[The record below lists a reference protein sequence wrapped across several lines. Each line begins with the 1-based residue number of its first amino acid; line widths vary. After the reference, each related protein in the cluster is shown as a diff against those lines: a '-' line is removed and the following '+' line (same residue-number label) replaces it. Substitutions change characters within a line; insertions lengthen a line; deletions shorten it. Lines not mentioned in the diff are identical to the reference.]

1 MKKNVILKRGK
12 NKQEKHMSEKIN
24 FNLFTYQQEK
34 NISIQEKE
42 NIINIF
48 IVVGNDEF
56 INAIKMSLELKEYQ
70 EKNSNTNDSFPNT
83 YPDLIKK
90 LILEVSYIQKEEK
103 NKKHNLI
110 FILDQSY
117 VFEKESTEKES
128 IGKESPF
135 LWTLHLY
142 EIIKVSPE
150 INERD
155 VYFIIISPE
164 SVDEWRNNKSYYNDL
179 IPNATEISQKL
190 IEYYDVQHTPPV
202 VIKIPFEISTLKNII
217 ENIIKTED
225 KNYFWYKVE
234 NTKTL
239 SYILTKEESKFI
251 ENWNIIIIDD
261 EIKIDEKKP
270 EEKPKNEI
278 KIFCK
283 ENKENCYQN
292 CPKLP
297 SYYKKFLEEFKI
309 NNNISKD
316 IKIVKCSQEME
327 FLLTKLDT
335 QKMDEDDKKIFEN
348 ADFVL
353 LDIISEHEKIS
364 EDIGIQICK
373 KLKKYFPYL
382 PIFAVSNAGTTS
394 SHSSGFELE
403 PYYYISKVIK
413 AGAISFI
420 DKSDLNSNDSLKIQR
435 YINGIKRNLSGR
447 EWLKNYI
454 KHYTSNKRFILDLTG
469 KYIEIPYEEKIKK
482 TYILKKLFSEYS
494 RIILQAT
501 PSEGL
506 SGASLFYVTPEEKIT
521 EGIYRTAQTKIVK
534 LGPKFSICNEKI
546 LYDRCIKEYIDN
558 YVARV
563 ETEPVIADEWAGIIY
578 TTVGDEKDFEKGK
591 YHYPITLKKF
601 IKENL
606 KTEDGHRQIKK
617 VINDLMTYLLS
628 EKGLYRDK
636 HREKFNENQG
646 REIYKKLLYFLPP
659 EVEYE
664 YISNEQGKDIELK
677 LKDYKIS
684 KNGVILRGY
693 KKDNN
698 LEKLVRVEIKDRKV
712 SYEILND
719 LRLKPGRVIKIS
731 GAVQSKTIEKKKF
744 LKIEKILKQNNLIFS
759 VGTCHGDIHLDN
771 ILVSR
776 WETDSP
782 NLWLIDFAN
791 THKDGLLCVEF
802 GMLESAVLYQLI
814 EEIIIQPIIESKSL
828 NDVKHDDVTH
838 DNDKNNKIVDSVN
851 QDFFE
856 KIYQKIPYG
865 SFEIN
870 EELKKNIDNFTN
882 NPELSFKL
890 IPLIKIIG
898 TIRQKAYNIGIKHKE
913 YAFGLLISSLRSI
926 YYLQRDKSNLIK
938 LFSKIFDTM

>member
-1 MKKNVILKRGK
+1 
-12 NKQEKHMSEKIN
+12 MSREIK
-24 FNLFTYQQEK
+24 FNLFTYQQKE

-56 INAIKMSLELKEYQ
+56 INAVKMSLELKEYQ
-70 EKNSNTNDSFPNT
+70 GKNSNTNDSFTNT
-83 YPDLIKK
+83 YSDLIKK
-90 LILEVSYIQKEEK
+90 LILEVSYIQKEED

-117 VFEKESTEKES
+117 VFEKD
-128 IGKESPF
+128 SPF

-150 INERD
+150 INEKN

-164 SVDEWRNNKSYYNDL
+164 SVDEWRNNKSYYYDL
-179 IPNATEISQKL
+179 IPNATEISKKL
-190 IEYYDVQHTPPV
+190 IEYYDIQHTPPV
-202 VIKIPFEISTLKNII
+202 VIKIPFEIDTLKNII
-217 ENIIKTED
+217 ENIIKTGN
-225 KNYFWYKVE
+225 KNYFWYEVE

-239 SYILTKEESKFI
+239 SYILTKEESEFI
-251 ENWNIIIIDD
+251 KNWNIVIIDD
-261 EIKIDEKKP
+261 EININ
-270 EEKPKNEI
+270 EEKSKEELKNEI

-283 ENKENCYQN
+283 ENKENCYN
-292 CPKLP
+292 DCDKLP
-297 SYYKKFLEEFKI
+297 IYYKKFFNEI
-309 NNNISKD
+309 NNNTSKD
-316 IKIVKCSQEME
+316 IKIIIKCSQEME

-335 QKMDEDDKKIFEN
+335 QEMDDDDKEVFEN
-348 ADFVL
+348 TDFVL

-364 EDIGIQICK
+364 EDTGIQICK
-373 KLKKYFPYL
+373 KLKKHFPYL
-382 PIFAVSNAGTTS
+382 PVFAVSKAGTS
-394 SHSSGFELE
+394 LSHSSGFELE
-403 PYYYISKVIK
+403 PYYYVSKVIK

-420 DKSDLNSNDSLKIQR
+420 DKDDLNSNDSLKIQR

-447 EWLKNYI
+447 EWLKDYI
-454 KHYTSNKRFILDLTG
+454 KHYTSNKRFIVDLTG

-482 TYILKKLFSEYS
+482 TYILKKLFSGYS

-506 SGASLFYVTPEEKIT
+506 SGASLFYVTPEEEISK
-521 EGIYRTAQTKIVK
+521 GIYRTAQTKIVK

-546 LYDRCIKEYIDN
+546 LYDRCIKEYLDN

-563 ETEPVIADEWAGIIY
+563 ETEPVVADEWAGIIY

-606 KTEDGHRQIKK
+606 KTEDGHKQIKK

-636 HREKFNENQG
+636 HNKKFNNEDQKK
-646 REIYKKLLYFLPP
+646 EIYKKLLYFLPP

-664 YISNEQGKDIELK
+664 YVSYSNEKINLK

-684 KNGVILRGY
+684 GDIVTLRGY
-693 KKDNN
+693 QIGDEEK

-719 LRLKPGRVIKIS
+719 LRLKPGRIINITVKEN
-731 GAVQSKTIEKKKF
+731 EKKKEIKDKF
-744 LKIEKILKQNNLIFS
+744 SKIQEILNKNNLDFS
-759 VGTCHGDIHLDN
+759 LGTCHGDMHMDN

-791 THKDGLLCVEF
+791 THKDGLICVEF

-828 NDVKHDDVTH
+828 NDVKQN
-838 DNDKNNKIVDSVN
+838 NDKNNKSVN

-898 TIRQKAYNIGIKHKE
+898 TIRQKGYNIGIKHEE
-913 YAFGLLISSLRSI
+913 YAFGLLVSSLRSI
-926 YYLQRDKSNLIK
+926 YYLQRDKSNLIE
-938 LFSKIFDTM
+938 LFSKIFNSMYKLLKNNK

>member
-1 MKKNVILKRGK
+1 
-12 NKQEKHMSEKIN
+12 MSEKNN

-34 NISIQEKE
+34 NISIQGKE
-42 NIINIF
+42 NIVNIF

-56 INAIKMSLELKEYQ
+56 INAVKVSLELKEYNG
-70 EKNSNTNDSFPNT
+70 KNSNTNDSFTNT
-83 YPDLIKK
+83 YSDLIKK

-117 VFEKESTEKES
+117 LFEN
-128 IGKESPF
+128 ESPF

-150 INERD
+150 INERN

-164 SVDEWRNNKSYYNDL
+164 SVDEWRNNKSYYYDF
-179 IPNATEISQKL
+179 IPNATEISKKL

-202 VIKIPFEISTLKNII
+202 VIKIPFEIDTLKNII

-225 KNYFWYKVE
+225 KNYFWYEVE

-251 ENWNIIIIDD
+251 KNWNIVIIDD
-261 EIKIDEKKP
+261 EIEIDEKKP
-270 EEKPKNEI
+270 EEKSKNEI

-283 ENKENCYQN
+283 ENKENCYQD

-297 SYYKKFLEEFKI
+297 FYYKKFLEEFKI

-348 ADFVL
+348 ADFII

-373 KLKKYFPYL
+373 KLKKCFPYL
-382 PIFAVSNAGTTS
+382 PIFAISNAGTTS

-447 EWLKNYI
+447 EWLKDYI
-454 KHYTSNKRFILDLTG
+454 KHHTSNKRFIVDLTG

-482 TYILKKLFSEYS
+482 TYILKKLFSGYS

-506 SGASLFYVTPEEKIT
+506 SGASLFYVTPEEEIA

-606 KTEDGHRQIKK
+606 KTEDGHKQLKK

-636 HREKFNENQG
+636 HSKEFNNEDQKK
-646 REIYKKLLYFLPP
+646 EIYKKLLYFLPP
-659 EVEYE
+659 KVEYE
-664 YISNEQGKDIELK
+664 YISNKQGNDIELK

-693 KKDNN
+693 EKDNN

-731 GAVQSKTIEKKKF
+731 GAVQSKIIEEEKF
-744 LKIEKILKQNNLIFS
+744 KKIEKILEQDNLIFS
-759 VGTCHGDIHLDN
+759 LGTCHGDMHLDN

-828 NDVKHDDVTH
+828 N
-838 DNDKNNKIVDSVN
+838 NDKNNKIVDSLN

-898 TIRQKAYNIGIKHKE
+898 TIRQKAYDIGIKYEE

-926 YYLQRDKSNLIK
+926 YYLQRDKSNLIE
-938 LFSKIFDTM
+938 LFSKIFNSMDDLLKNNKKEEE